1 MKVLQIWML
10 VLMGTFLVNSAEAQQ
25 QLSLSVDEA
34 VALGVQNSKAL
45 HSSLMKVNYADAKAS
60 EVSASRLPSLKFQ
73 GAYTRFSEVP
83 PFTFTLPIPVAP
95 GVPNTFTLSQSVVD
109 NYSLRAL
116 LQQPL
121 FTGFRMDA
129 SKDVADYNAEASGQ
143 DYVKDRSD
151 LVYNVRNAYWS
162 YYKAREFKKVI
173 DENVEQ
179 IKAHL
184 RDVENQMDQGMATK
198 NDVLKVQV
206 QLSDAQ
212 FRQIDAGNSVRL
224 SMIGL
229 SNTIGISLSTEIT
242 LLTEIKFQP
251 KSYPEPNALIAR
263 ALENRPEMKSME
275 FRLKAGEAGVTAAR
289 SGWFPQIYLTG
300 NYYYARP
307 NSRIFPTLDA
317 FKETWDLGVNVS
329 LDIWNWGTTLHQT
342 DQAQAQ
348 LAQSKDAAGQLQDAI
363 TLEITQTYL
372 NLTQARERIS
382 VAHKTVEQAEEN
394 FRITGQ
400 RFKEGLALNT
410 DMLDAEFALLQA
422 KLNRTQALVDYQ
434 LAEARLEKAVGG
446 YDQPQRQ

>member
-1 MKVLQIWML
+1 MKVLRIWMPA
-10 VLMGTFLVNSAEAQQ
+10 LMGIFLVISAEAQQ
-25 QLSLSVDEA
+25 QLSLSVDQA

-45 HSSLMKVNYADAKAS
+45 HSSLMKVDFADAKAS

-73 GAYTRFSEVP
+73 GGYTRFSEVP
-83 PFTFTLPIPVAP
+83 PFTFTLPIPVPP
-95 GVPNTFTLSQSVVD
+95 GVSNSFTLSPTVTNNFSMRA
-109 NYSLRAL
+109 SLR
-116 LQQPL
+116 QPL
-121 FTGFRMDA
+121 FTGFRLDA
-129 SKDVADYNAEASGQ
+129 SKDVADYTAEASGQ
-143 DYVKDRSD
+143 DYVRDRSD
-151 LVYNVRNAYWS
+151 LIYNVRNAYWS

-173 DENVEQ
+173 DDNVEQ

-198 NDVLKVQV
+198 NDVLKVRV
-206 QLSDAQ
+206 QLSDAR

-229 SNTIGISLSTEIT
+229 SNTLGISLSTEIT
-242 LLTEIKFQP
+242 LLTDIDFQP
-251 KSYPEPNALIAR
+251 KTYPDLNALIAH
-263 ALENRPEMKSME
+263 AIENRPDVKSME
-275 FRLKAGEAGVTAAR
+275 YRVKAGEAGVTAAR

-300 NYYYARP
+300 NLYYERP
-307 NSRIFPTLDA
+307 NSRIFPTLDL
-317 FKETWDLGVNVS
+317 FKETWDLGVSVS
-329 LDIWNWGTTLHQT
+329 LDIWNWGTTVHQT
-342 DQAQAQ
+342 DQAQSQ
-348 LAQSKDAAGQLQDAI
+348 LAQSRDAAGQLQDAI

-382 VAHKTVEQAEEN
+382 VAHMTVEQAEEN

-422 KLNRTQALVDYQ
+422 KLNHTQALVDYQ

-446 YDQPQRQ
+446 YDQPRRQ